1 MVSFGEELLL
11 ILRRVVYL
19 CLISLFMLIKISVGF
34 ASPDLEKLTAQAV
47 ILIEADTGK
56 VIYEK
61 NAEKKCIRQVR
72 QKL

>member
-1 MVSFGEELLL
+1 
-11 ILRRVVYL
+11 
-19 CLISLFMLIKISVGF
+19 MLIKISVGF

-61 NAEKKCIRQVR
+61 MLRKKCIRQVR